1 MKESIVLLMFI
12 IFPVIAMPAT
22 SSGLPISLPGC
33 PGKCGNVSIPY
44 PFGIGAACAATSL
57 NSQFMV
63 TCNHT
68 SQSPR
73 PMIGYPSAST
83 EALDISLEHGEMPV
97 YSPVSYNCF
106 TSNTTMSDNKTEGY
120 NLEGT
125 PFIPSTTHN
134 QFTVIG
140 CNTLGLIGGYMH
152 NNPEL
157 YLVGCYSYCQGTN
170 STFDGAPCTGQGCCE
185 ITICPNLT
193 DFAALFVMNQSS
205 VWNFNPCFYAMLV
218 EVGWY
223 SFRRQ
228 NLVGH
233 LGFINERANRGVPVI
248 SDWAIRNGSCP
259 TEGEKV
265 PRDYACVSS
274 NSYCVTA
281 SNGPGYLCNCSQGYE
296 GNPHLH
302 NGCQGSTPYLLQF
315 LTISSFFI
323 ETISRKFACSVS
335 LEHKKL

>member
-1 MKESIVLLMFI
+1 
-12 IFPVIAMPAT
+12 
-22 SSGLPISLPGC
+22 
-33 PGKCGNVSIPY
+33 
-44 PFGIGAACAATSL
+44 
-57 NSQFMV
+57 
-63 TCNHT
+63 
-68 SQSPR
+68 
-73 PMIGYPSAST
+73 MIGYPSAST
-83 EALDISLEHGEMPV
+83 EVLDISLEHGEMPV